1 MKFKT
6 KFLLIFFISYLSSY
20 SQIQL
25 SDDKINVFILAGQ
38 SNMAGAANA
47 SNLSHTDIK
56 DLENA
61 QQNISFVNNGNKSVP
76 LNVTIPPEWKR
87 KKYQL
92 DSCFGPEIFFGIELS
107 KKYPNK
113 KFLFI
118 KRSKGGSSLYGSWN
132 SNWTKEKAQYVG
144 ELNKPKLFDEL
155 INDVDRELSK
165 YGESDYQIMAMLWV
179 QGESDSGQKWG
190 PLPSNTYADNL
201 TNLIKNSRST
211 FKSSEMP
218 FMILQVGSKK
228 IGYAMKQV
236 SEELKNVTFIAQNKD
251 KSSPSYLPRLEDNI
265 HYNYFGMK
273 KIGILFSNNFNKLN
287 NNHKQ

>member
-6 KFLLIFFISYLSSY
+6 KFLLIFFISYLSTY

-25 SDDKINVFILAGQ
+25 SDDKINVFIFAGQ

-76 LNVTIPPEWKR
+76 LKVTIPPDWK
-87 KKYQL
+87 KKKFQL

-107 KKYPNK
+107 KKHPNK

-118 KRSKGGSSLYGSWN
+118 KRALGGASLYGCWN
-132 SNWTKEKAQYVG
+132 PNWTKEKAQYIG
-144 ELNKPKLFDEL
+144 ELNKPKLFHEL
-155 INDVDRELSK
+155 LNDVDRELSK
-165 YGESDYQIMAMLWV
+165 YDKSDYQIMAMLWV

-190 PLPSNTYADNL
+190 PLPSDTYAENL
-201 TNLIKNSRST
+201 KNLINKSRAA
-211 FKSSEMP
+211 FKYPEMP
-218 FMILQVGSKK
+218 FLIMQVGSKK
-228 IGYAMKQV
+228 IGQAMKSV
-236 SEELKNVTFIAQNKD
+236 SNELKNVIFIPQNMDRSSYNFLSRRED
-251 KSSPSYLPRLEDNI
+251 KI
-265 HYNYFGMK
+265 HYNYIGMK
-273 KIGILFSNNFNKLN
+273 KISNLFFNNFNSIN
-287 NNHKQ
+287 NKYNQ

>member
-1 MKFKT
+1 MKVIYN
-6 KFLLIFFISYLSSY
+6 FLLIFFIGCLYSY

-25 SDDKINVFILAGQ
+25 SDDKINVFIFAGQ

-47 SNLSHTDIK
+47 SNLTKVDVK

-61 QQNISFVNNGNKSVP
+61 QRNISFVNNGNKSIP
-76 LNVTIPPEWKR
+76 LNVTTPPAWKR
-87 KKYQL
+87 KKFQL

-107 KKYPNK
+107 KKHPNK

-132 SNWTKEKAQYVG
+132 SNWTKDKAQYVG
-144 ELNKPKLFDEL
+144 ELNKPKLFYEL

-165 YGESDYQIMAMLWV
+165 YDKSDYQIMAMLWV
-179 QGESDSGQKWG
+179 QGESDSSQKWG
-190 PLPSNTYADNL
+190 PLPSDTYADNL
-201 TNLIKNSRST
+201 KDLIQNSRSKL
-211 FKSSEMP
+211 KSSKMP
-218 FMILQVGSKK
+218 FIIMQVGSKK
-228 IGYAMKQV
+228 ISNAMKQV

-251 KSSPSYLPRLEDNI
+251 RTSFNYLPRLKDNI

-287 NNHKQ
+287 NNNN

>member
-6 KFLLIFFISYLSSY
+6 KFLLIFFISYLSTY

-76 LNVTIPPEWKR
+76 LKVTIPPDWK
-87 KKYQL
+87 KKKFQL

-107 KKYPNK
+107 KKHPNK

-118 KRSKGGSSLYGSWN
+118 KRALGGASLYGCWN
-132 SNWTKEKAQYVG
+132 PNWTKEKAQYIG
-144 ELNKPKLFDEL
+144 ELNKPKLFHEL
-155 INDVDRELSK
+155 LNDVDRELSK
-165 YGESDYQIMAMLWV
+165 YDKSDYQIMAMLWV

-190 PLPSNTYADNL
+190 PLPSDTYAENL
-201 TNLIKNSRST
+201 KNLINKSRAA
-211 FKSSEMP
+211 FKYPEMP
-218 FMILQVGSKK
+218 FLIMQVGSKK
-228 IGYAMKQV
+228 IGQAMKSV
-236 SEELKNVTFIAQNKD
+236 SNELKNVIFIPQNMDRSSYNFLSRRED
-251 KSSPSYLPRLEDNI
+251 KI
-265 HYNYFGMK
+265 HYNYIGMK
-273 KIGILFSNNFNKLN
+273 KISNLFFNNFNSIN
-287 NNHKQ
+287 NKYNQ